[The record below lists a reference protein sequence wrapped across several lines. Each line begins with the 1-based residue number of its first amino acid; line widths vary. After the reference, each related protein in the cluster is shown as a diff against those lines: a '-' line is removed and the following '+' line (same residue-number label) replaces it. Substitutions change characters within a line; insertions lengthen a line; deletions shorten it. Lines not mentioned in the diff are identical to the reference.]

1 MRKSFSRTKSLSH
14 ISLGKNVKVLKRHL
28 RISEIMQSGFE
39 QQIKNELLSKIEALE
54 KNYAVIKD
62 ILSGVNYQLSEVKEN
77 LQSFKDNLSGVISL
91 VQVLSQIKTSET
103 RTSQQISVNIDSLI
117 SQIDLALL
125 FLELSPQQNPSSII
139 QMSLYLSNIKIEE
152 VMSFISILKKVI

>member
-1 MRKSFSRTKSLSH
+1 
-14 ISLGKNVKVLKRHL
+14 
-28 RISEIMQSGFE
+28 MQSGFE
-39 QQIKNELLSKIEALE
+39 QQIKNELLSKMEALE

-91 VQVLSQIKTSET
+91 VQVLSQIKTSQM

-125 FLELSPQQNPSSII
+125 FLEISPQQNPSSII